1 MTDSNSAFIPSFF
14 IRYVGELETKADGTK
29 FLSLLGELNLRQ
41 GEGAINGKMFLHQ
54 GDFGF
59 ERFRALAA
67 KFEAAEE
74 KGTAYHL
81 RGLAF
86 EFPIGVT
93 CDPGQDRSWDDKKTG
108 LKRYDG
114 PFVFTPNKAA
124 GAASIVIAAEPPMK
138 VELSESGAAA
148 LALLGV

>member
-1 MTDSNSAFIPSFF
+1 MTADSKFTPSFF
-14 IRYVGELETKADGTK
+14 LRFVGELETKADGTK
-29 FLSLLGELNLRQ
+29 FLSLLGELNLHE
-41 GEGAINGKMFLHQ
+41 GEGAINGKMFLHA

-59 ERFRALAA
+59 ERFQALAA

-74 KGTAYHL
+74 KGSAYHL

-86 EFPIGVT
+86 EFPVGVT
-93 CDPGQDRSWDDKKTG
+93 CDPSQDRSWDDKKTG
-108 LKRYDG
+108 LKRFDG
-114 PFVFTPNKAA
+114 PFVFSPNKVA
-124 GAASIVIAAEPPMK
+124 GAASIVISAEPPMK

>member
-1 MTDSNSAFIPSFF
+1 MTDSNTFVPSFF
-14 IRYVGELETKADGTK
+14 LRFVGELETKADGTK
-29 FLSLLGELNLRQ
+29 FLSLLGELNLHE
-41 GEGAINGKMFLHQ
+41 GEGALNGKMFLHS

-67 KFEAAEE
+67 KFEEAEE

-93 CDPGQDRSWDDKKTG
+93 CDPSQDRSWDDKETG
-108 LKRYDG
+108 LKRFDG
-114 PFVFTPNKAA
+114 PFVFAPNKVA
-124 GAASIVIAAEPPMK
+124 GSPSIVIAAEPPMK
-138 VELSESGAAA
+138 VELSVGGAAA